1 MGRARPIAHLGKRAH
16 HAAGVIHRLK
26 RHPLPMTAHF
36 RHSLVLTYAFPRE
49 LLDPLVPPGLELDTL
64 GELGFAAVALVQTEA
79 LRPAGLPR
87 VLGRD
92 FFLVG
97 YRVFVRRGSLRG
109 LRILRSETDAALVV
123 LLGNVLTRYRWRR
136 VEVDVR
142 DEPPLYEVRTSS
154 GVHVRADLRPAPLPE
169 GSPFADAQEARRFA
183 GPLPYTFEH
192 EPETGA
198 VVAVRAVR
206 AGWEPLPVRAD
217 VARNDFAD
225 ELGGGVL
232 ANAFHVGGVD
242 YRWQR
247 GRRL

>member
-1 MGRARPIAHLGKRAH
+1 
-16 HAAGVIHRLK
+16 VIHRLK
-26 RHPLPMTAHF
+26 RHPLPMTAYF

-49 LLDPLVPPGLELDTL
+49 LLDPFVPPGLELDTL

-87 VLGRD
+87 ALGRD

-109 LRILRSETDAALVV
+109 LRIVRSETDAALVV
-123 LLGNVLTRYRWRR
+123 LVGNALTRYGWRR
-136 VEVDVR
+136 VEIDVR
-142 DEPPLYEVRTSS
+142 DEPPVYEVRTSS
-154 GVHVRADLRPAPLPE
+154 GVHVRADLRPAPLPV
-169 GSPFADAQEARRFA
+169 GSPFADAREARRFA

-198 VVAVRAVR
+198 IVAVRAVR
-206 AGWEPLPVRAD
+206 AGWEPLPVRVD
-217 VARNDFAD
+217 VRRNDFVD

-232 ANAFHVGGVD
+232 ANAFHVAGVD

-247 GRRL
+247 GRPL

>member
-1 MGRARPIAHLGKRAH
+1 M
-16 HAAGVIHRLK
+16 IHRLK
-26 RHPLPMTAHF
+26 RHPLPMTAYF

-49 LLDPLVPPGLELDTL
+49 ALDPLVPPGLELDTL

-87 VLGRD
+87 ALGRD

-123 LLGNVLTRYRWRR
+123 LVGNALTRYGWRR
-136 VEVDVR
+136 VAVDVR
-142 DEPPLYEVRTSS
+142 DEPPAYEVRTSS
-154 GVHVRADLRPAPLPE
+154 GVHVRADLRPAPLPV
-169 GSPFADAQEARRFA
+169 GSPFADAREARRFA

-198 VVAVRAVR
+198 IVAVRAVR
-206 AGWEPLPVRAD
+206 AGWEPRPVRVD
-217 VARNDFAD
+217 VGRNDFVD
-225 ELGGGVL
+225 ELGGGSL
-232 ANAFHVGGVD
+232 ANAFHVGDVD

-247 GRRL
+247 GRLL